1 MHNCPMPD
9 PIHEETE
16 SLLNDG
22 WHIDDRP
29 RGPWRS
35 KDEFVSLYFS
45 DLVVLWGDLKS
56 AGAQQAGLLTRLDFD
71 AFCAFAY
78 RFS

>member
-1 MHNCPMPD
+1 MQRRMED
-9 PIHEETE
+9 TVEEAAD
-16 SLLNDG
+16 SLD
-22 WHIDDRP
+22 WHVDDRP

-35 KDEFVSLYFS
+35 KQEFVELYLS
-45 DLVVLWGDLKS
+45 DLLVLWGDLK
-56 AGAQQAGLLTRLDFD
+56 ATGAQQAGLLTRLDFD